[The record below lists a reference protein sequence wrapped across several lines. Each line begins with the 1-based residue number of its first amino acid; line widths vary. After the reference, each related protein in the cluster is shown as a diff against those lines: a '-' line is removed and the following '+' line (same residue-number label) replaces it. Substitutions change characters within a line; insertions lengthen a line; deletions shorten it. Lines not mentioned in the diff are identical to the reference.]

1 MTRHGD
7 RWKAKIT
14 HQGVEHFLGYFD
26 DEIVAALT
34 RDAKAKELHGE
45 FAYLNFPDGP
55 PPGYENWTQKRW
67 KRGCVDAA
75 TAPVGPTPAVQPLVG
90 AGRRACPL
98 RK

>member
-1 MTRHGD
+1 VTRHGD

-67 KRGCVDAA
+67 KRGSVDA
-75 TAPVGPTPAVQPLVG
+75 
-90 AGRRACPL
+90 
-98 RK
+98 